1 MSTSIV
7 SPFPNFNDLDGTPLE
22 NGFIYIGT
30 ANLNPETSPIQVYWD
45 AEFTIPAAQPIRT
58 IGGYPSRSG
67 SPGNLHVQAETF
79 SITVR
84 DIRRTLVFSAFNQTT
99 ATDSKIYN
107 IGVQAITASGGQTV
121 FTLTTFTYLPTSNTL
136 QVYKNG
142 LRLTLGADYTETNS
156 STVTLTSPALNGDK
170 FLFQGGAVVTNNEI
184 PATDV
189 SFQPSGTG
197 AVTRSIQEKAREYV
211 SFKDFGAVGN
221 GTTDDSAAVTAALAT
236 GSMIDGLGLTYKV
249 TAQPSSYANIK
260 NAAFKAE
267 YITYTTE
274 DFLNQN
280 TAKVTNAKA
289 YTAWPQDKCY
299 VVNNQIRLWANYG
312 DSHIDPDRRAVVF
325 NSDDSGISFQEGEF
339 LDETANGLTSWS
351 AGTDGTYEYV
361 FASTAATTQPPPA
374 SPKLSAAVD
383 AVVTTLPLD
392 TAYSFQSSGIVTIDS
407 EQILYTGKT
416 LTTLTGCTRGYNGTT
431 AASHLINAP
440 VSAGILLYMFKRTV
454 PAGGGNSYAGFTKTL
469 LDLPWPTGFT
479 SSPIYQ
485 HSFASN
491 GTGLIVTGAHNGEGA
506 WLLKSGNNGA
516 TWTAHVLQKSTNAEE
531 PTVKWDATTG
541 KWYGFIRAGDSGG
554 LLQFFVASADLATVT
569 LVPVPVG
576 YFNANA
582 LIDSPVPFVIVNGV
596 IHAFCSYR
604 SGTDEGNPSDK
615 NASAFYIQAVIADV
629 VANGNNIWTTST
641 TKTYYIGN
649 LLHLESG
656 GASGCG
662 VGSVVSYENKVFLFY
677 GSEERFGTF
686 PATLATTVPF
696 DRIVNIYQTVF
707 PISEKA
713 GFIDYRSKLPEDRS
727 ANNPAMRLPGGLT
740 WKAKEG
746 TWVWSKSGQLSAS
759 YVNAKSNTFGDYIFD
774 LASSTGGVAVSTDNT
789 SSVGYSVFNTFGTGP
804 TGWFTDGVGNLRF
817 QINGTARF
825 RWNESALSFRPE
837 EDNTTTLGG
846 ATFRWST
853 VYAATGTINTSDLR
867 DKQDVAPLDEAE
879 KRVAVAIKGLIRKFR
894 FKDAVAKKG
903 DAARIHV
910 GVIAQEVKQAFE
922 AEGLDA
928 TKYGILCCDKWE
940 AFDDQPAG
948 DRYGVRYDELLAFV
962 ISAI

>member
-1 MSTSIV
+1 MSTSIL
-7 SPFPNFNDLDGTPLE
+7 SPFPSFNDLTGTPLE
-22 NGFIYIGT
+22 NGFIYIGS

-58 IGGYPSRSG
+58 IGGYPSRNG

-84 DIRRTLVFSAFNQTT
+84 DIRRTLMFSAFNQTT

-107 IGVQAITASGGQTV
+107 IGVQAITASGSQTV

-142 LRLTLGADYTETNS
+142 LRLTLGVDYTETNS
-156 STVTLTSPALNGDK
+156 STVTLTSPASNGDK
-170 FLFQGGAVVTNNEI
+170 LLFQGGAVVTNNEI

-197 AVTRSIQEKAREYV
+197 AVTRSIQEKARESV

-221 GTTDDSAAVTAALAT
+221 GTTDDSTAVTAALAT
-236 GSMIDGLGLTYKV
+236 DSMIDGLGLTYKV
-249 TAQPSSYANIK
+249 ATQPSSYAKIK
-260 NAAFKAE
+260 NAAFKVG

-274 DFLNQN
+274 DFLKQN
-280 TAKVTNAKA
+280 TSKVTNSKA

-299 VVNNQIRLWANYG
+299 VVNNQIRMWANYG
-312 DSHIDPDRRAVVF
+312 DSHTDPDRRAVVF

-361 FASTAATTQPPPA
+361 FASTDPVSNQLNGAIN
-374 SPKLSAAVD
+374 
-383 AVVTTLPLD
+383 AVVTTLTLD
-392 TAYSFQSSGIVTIDS
+392 SAYSFKVPGIVTIDS

-416 LTTLTGCTRGYNGTT
+416 ATTLTGCTRGYNSTT
-431 AASHLINAP
+431 AATHVDNAP
-440 VSAGILLYMFKRTV
+440 VSAGILSYMHKRAV
-454 PAGGGNSYAGFTKTL
+454 PIVPPGAPVGSSYASFTRTL
-469 LDLPWPTGFT
+469 LNLPLPSFT
-479 SSPIYQ
+479 ATSAIYQ
-485 HSFASN
+485 HSFASSAP
-491 GTGLIVTGAHNGEGA
+491 GTIVTGASNGDGA
-506 WLLKSGNNGA
+506 WLLKSLDYGV
-516 TWTAHVLQKSTNAEE
+516 TWTAHTLQASTNAEE
-531 PTVKWDATTG
+531 PTVKWDASTN
-541 KWYGFIRAGDSGG
+541 KWYGFIRAGNTGE

-569 LVPVPVG
+569 LVAVPVG

-582 LIDSPVPFVIVNGV
+582 LTDSPIPFVIVNGV

-604 SGTDEGNPSDK
+604 SGTIEGNASDK
-615 NASAFYIQAVIADV
+615 NTSAFYIRAVIADV

-649 LLHLESG
+649 LLHLENG

-662 VGSVVSYENKVFLFY
+662 VGSVVSYEDKVLLFY
-677 GSEERFGTF
+677 GSEERIGTF
-686 PATLATTVPF
+686 PTTLSTINPI
-696 DRIVNIYQTVF
+696 DRVVNVYQTVF
-707 PISEKA
+707 PLFEKA

-727 ANNPAMRLPGGLT
+727 ANNPAMRLPGGLG

-746 TWVWSKSGQLSAS
+746 TWVWSKSGQLSSS
-759 YVNAKSNTFGDYIFD
+759 YVNAKADGFGDYIFD
-774 LASSTGGVAVSTDNT
+774 LATSTGGIAISSDSTGNI
-789 SSVGYSVFNTFGTGP
+789 GYSIFNASNSNP
-804 TGWFTDGVGNLRF
+804 TGWFTDGDDNIRF
-817 QINGTARF
+817 QVNGTPVL
-825 RWNESALSFRPE
+825 RWYQQNPSWRPE
-837 EDNTTTLGG
+837 TDNFVALGG
-846 ATFRWST
+846 VLTRWST
-853 VYAATGTINTSDLR
+853 VYAVTGTINTSDLR

-928 TKYGILCCDKWE
+928 TKYGILCYDQWE

-962 ISAI
+962 IAAL